1 MITYLLVFLFGL
13 ATICFISIK
22 RESFYRNI
30 FYYLLANLYFLFIVL
45 LLPDGFADDQFEYF
59 SFMKYD
65 FDSLLPK
72 YKIMQI
78 ASYVPY
84 KLLSFDLMSLRYLFF
99 INYILILLFVLKKL
113 NLESTAL
120 IFLIIMPSIFLHAG
134 LFLRE
139 PISYI
144 FITFFIFAILK
155 KKFLIGI
162 LSFLMVFIIR
172 PDSAG
177 LLTPLFIYW
186 ISNKPRTQFIFSI
199 SLVGVYASLI
209 TNTPLEILL
218 NGYRALFGMPDFV
231 ISLRSI
237 SYSAFNLLFGSGV
250 LETATLIMFIET
262 IVVLIMLFNIKNKSI
277 LVACWFIGLLIIG
290 SISDNSGFIVRM
302 RSPLI
307 IITFICYFFQEYSNA
322 GFKKNLNTSLN

>member
-13 ATICFISIK
+13 MAISFISKK
-22 RESFYRNI
+22 RESFNRNI
-30 FYYLLANLYFLFIVL
+30 FYYLLANLYFLLIIL
-45 LLPDGFADDQFEYF
+45 SLPDGFADDQYEYF
-59 SFMKYD
+59 SFMTYD
-65 FDSLLPK
+65 FDSLGLK
-72 YKIMQI
+72 YQIMQI

-84 KLLSFDLMSLRYLFF
+84 KLLAFDLMSLRYVFF
-99 INYILILLFVLKKL
+99 INYVLVLLFVLKKM

-120 IFLIIMPSIFLHAG
+120 IFLIIMPSIWLHAG

-155 KKFLIGI
+155 KKFIIGI

-186 ISNKPRTQFIFSI
+186 ISSKPRTQFIFSI
-199 SLVGVYASLI
+199 LLVGLYAFLI

-218 NGYRALFGMPDFV
+218 NGYRGLFGMPDFV
-231 ISLRSI
+231 ISPRSI
-237 SYSAFNLLFGSGV
+237 SYSSFNLLFGSGA
-250 LETATLIMFIET
+250 LETASLIMLIET
-262 IVVLIMLFNIKNKSI
+262 IFVLILLFNIKNKSI
-277 LVACWFIGLLIIG
+277 LVSCWFIGLLIIG

-322 GFKKNLNTSLN
+322 GLKKNLKTGRN